1 MAFIVCATW
10 KARPGTEK
18 RIEQILA
25 EMVQSTR
32 QEPGCMMYQP
42 HRSLEDPTIFLL
54 YEQYADRAAFDAHMA
69 SDYFK
74 RLVLGEA
81 VSILESRKRELYSTL
96 EFGSG

>member
-1 MAFIVCATW
+1 MAYVVCATW

-25 EMVQSTR
+25 EMVKHTR
-32 QEPGCMMYQP
+32 QEPGCLMYLP
-42 HRSLEDPTIFLL
+42 HRSLEDSTTFLL
-54 YEQYADRAAFDAHMA
+54 YEQYVDKAAFDAHMA

-81 VSILESRKRELYSTL
+81 VSILESRRREIYATL
-96 EFGSG
+96 EFERA